1 MRICGDPAETETL
14 ATIDPLVSRR
24 TGGGS
29 VHPEATVVVAAAK
42 PWHYWISFLLL
53 ASFILLVLALV
64 VGYVWRVV
72 LVRYGFRTEK

>member
-1 MRICGDPAETETL
+1 M
-14 ATIDPLVSRR
+14 
-24 TGGGS
+24 
-29 VHPEATVVVAAAK
+29 
-42 PWHYWISFLLL
+42 